1 MAESKVQV
9 TSEQESRQ
17 VAEQARETVWAG
29 RTFLR
34 EVFLG
39 NFLLPLIHPFP
50 MDNGERPEFTKFYD
64 ELETFLREKVDSV
77 AIDETGEYPDHVIDG
92 LRKLGAFGM
101 KIPTKYGGLGFT
113 NAEYQKVMQLLGSVD
128 GNLSALLSA
137 HQSIGV
143 PQPLKLF
150 GSDELKQK
158 YLPRCAKGEISAFAL
173 TEPEVGSDPARLAT
187 TIELTPDGKHYI
199 LNGIKLWCTNGTL
212 AGLLVVMAKDPKTKK
227 ISALVVET
235 GWEGVKV

>member
-1 MAESKVQV
+1 MAESKAQV

-101 KIPTKYGGLGFT
+101 KIPKEYGGLGFT
-113 NAEYQKVMQLLGSVD
+113 VSEYCKVMQMVGSSD
-128 GNLSALLSA
+128 NNISALLSA

-143 PQPLKLF
+143 PQAFRHPGAEK
-150 GSDELKQK
+150 
-158 YLPRCAKGEISAFAL
+158 EISATLRGGCDLRLCPHRAARRL
-173 TEPEVGSDPARLAT
+173 RSGEPLH
-187 TIELTPDGKHYI
+187 DG
-199 LNGIKLWCTNGTL
+199 G
-212 AGLLVVMAKDPKTKK
+212 A
-227 ISALVVET
+227 
-235 GWEGVKV
+235 